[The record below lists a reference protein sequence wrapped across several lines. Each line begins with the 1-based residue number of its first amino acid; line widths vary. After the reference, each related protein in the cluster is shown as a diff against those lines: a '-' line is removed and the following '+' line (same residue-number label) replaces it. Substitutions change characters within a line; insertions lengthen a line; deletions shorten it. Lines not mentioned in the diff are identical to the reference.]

1 MLGLIGKKIGMTQ
14 VFDEAGKVTPVT
26 VLQIEDNYVVA
37 LRNEEKN
44 GYDACVLG
52 SGEKKKSRTTK
63 PYAGQF
69 PEGIAPTQYLIEC
82 RDFDLEANVGDRL
95 TVEAFADTDYV
106 DVVAV
111 SKGKGFQGA
120 MKRHG
125 FGGGRKTH
133 GSKFHR
139 ALGGT
144 GAATTPG
151 TTKKGRKMAGRMG
164 NERVTVLNLRV
175 VKVDTEKGVLLVKGA
190 VPGYTNGLVFVREA
204 IKR

>member
-1 MLGLIGKKIGMTQ
+1 MLGLIGKKIGMTRI
-14 VFDEAGKVTPVT
+14 FDEAGKVTPVT

-44 GYDACVLG
+44 GYNACVLG
-52 SGEKKKSRTTK
+52 SGLKKKSRVTK

-69 PEGIAPTQYLIEC
+69 PEGVEPTQYLIEC
-82 RDFDLEANVGDRL
+82 RDFDLEANIGDKL
-95 TVEAFADTDYV
+95 TVETFRDIDFV
-106 DVVAV
+106 DVVGI

-125 FGGGRKTH
+125 FGGVRKTH
-133 GSKFHR
+133 VSKFHR
-139 ALGGT
+139 AWGGT

-164 NERVTVLNLRV
+164 AERITVLNLRV
-175 VKVDTEKGVLLVKGA
+175 MKVDADKGVLLVKGA
-190 VPGYTNGLVFVREA
+190 VPGYANGLVFVREA
-204 IKR
+204 IKG

>member
-1 MLGLIGKKIGMTQ
+1 MLGLIGKKIGMTRI
-14 VFDEAGKVTPVT
+14 FDEAGKVTPVT

-44 GYDACVLG
+44 GYSACVLG
-52 SGEKKKSRTTK
+52 SGLKKKSRVTK

-69 PEGIAPTQYLIEC
+69 PEGVEPTQYLIEC
-82 RDFDLEANVGDRL
+82 RDFDLDANIGDKL
-95 TVEAFADTDYV
+95 TVETFRDIDFV
-106 DVVAV
+106 DVVGI

-164 NERVTVLNLRV
+164 AERITVLNLRV
-175 VKVDTEKGVLLVKGA
+175 MKVDADKGVLLVKGA
-190 VPGYTNGLVFVREA
+190 VPGYANGLVFVREA
-204 IKR
+204 IKG